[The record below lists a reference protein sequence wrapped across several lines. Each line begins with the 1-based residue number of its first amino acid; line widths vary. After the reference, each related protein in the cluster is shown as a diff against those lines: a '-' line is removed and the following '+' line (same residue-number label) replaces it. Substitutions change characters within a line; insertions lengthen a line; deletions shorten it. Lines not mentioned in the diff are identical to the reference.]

1 MIASLYANT
10 ADPWPLT
17 EGVVHVWRFDVAG
30 EADAALLAEGER
42 AVAARFA
49 SARLRDAYVAAH
61 VAVRALLA
69 RYVAGPIVFAK
80 GPRGKPWV
88 AGIEHNL
95 SHCDD
100 VALLAVARDVAVG
113 VDIERRDAPIDQ
125 RAVGRLV
132 RAPAEASMDFMRVWC
147 RKEACLKA
155 TGVGLLDDLTSVSV
169 VDERVEVGGEI
180 VFVED
185 IDVGAE
191 HVAALATSRQL
202 VKSRMSCVERSAVIA
217 TSAVR

>member
-1 MIASLYANT
+1 VIAELYAN
-10 ADPWPLT
+10 DGEPWPLRD
-17 EGVVHVWRFDVAG
+17 GVVHVWKFGFAG
-30 EADAALLAEGER
+30 EADPAGLSDEER
-42 AVAARFA
+42 AIAERFA
-49 SARLRDAYVAAH
+49 TRALRDTYVVQH

-69 RYVAGPIVFAK
+69 KYVAGPISFTRGA
-80 GPRGKPWV
+80 RGKPHV

-95 SHCDD
+95 AHCDD

-113 VDIERRDAPIDQ
+113 VDVERLDAAIDQ
-125 RAVGRLV
+125 RAVARIV
-132 RAPAEASMDFMRVWC
+132 RAPAEAALSFMRVWC

-169 VDERVEVGGEI
+169 AGERVEVAGEI
-180 VFVED
+180 VYVHDLELD
-185 IDVGAE
+185 GE
-191 HVAALATSRQL
+191 HAAALATARQL

>member
-1 MIASLYANT
+1 MIAELYAN
-10 ADPWPLT
+10 DGEPWPLRD
-17 EGVVHVWRFDVAG
+17 GVVHVWRFDLAG
-30 EADAALLAEGER
+30 AADESMLGDDER
-42 AVAARFA
+42 ALAARFA
-49 SARLRDAYVAAH
+49 TRPLRDAYVVAH

-69 RYVAGPIVFAK
+69 RYVAGPIAFTRGA
-80 GPRGKPWV
+80 RGKPHV

-100 VALLAVARDVAVG
+100 VALLAVASDMAVG
-113 VDIERRDAPIDQ
+113 VDIERRDAPIDR

-132 RAPAEASMDFMRVWC
+132 RAPAEAAMDFMRVWC
-147 RKEACLKA
+147 RKESCLKA

-169 VDERVEVGGEI
+169 AGERVDVAGEI
-180 VFVED
+180 VFVAEL
-185 IDVGAE
+185 DVGEQHA
-191 HVAALATSRQL
+191 AALATARQL